1 MSNLENI
8 TAAEL
13 VGYEVQSG
21 LRACE
26 ELLECAR
33 QLHHV
38 YSAVAHRETMDSEE
52 VQTVVSVAG
61 VAQRSLIRL
70 RRTGDFLKH
79 SYRCLVER
87 KQLSEEELLK
97 FTMPEEKD

>member
-1 MSNLENI
+1 MSTDNI

-38 YSAVAHRETMDSEE
+38 YSASAHRETLDEEE
-52 VQTVVSVAG
+52 VQTIVSVAG
-61 VAQRSLIRL
+61 VAQRSLVRL
-70 RRTGDFLKH
+70 RKTGDFLKH
-79 SYRCLVER
+79 SYKCLVER
-87 KQLSEEELLK
+87 KKLTEQLLK
-97 FTMPEEKD
+97 FTMPEERD